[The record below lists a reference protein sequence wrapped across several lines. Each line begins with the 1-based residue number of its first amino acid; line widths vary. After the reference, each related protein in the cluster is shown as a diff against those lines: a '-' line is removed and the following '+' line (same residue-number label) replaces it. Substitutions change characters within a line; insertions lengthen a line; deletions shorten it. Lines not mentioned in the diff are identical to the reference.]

1 MKRKIAVI
9 GVLLATLAAW
19 GGTLSTAYAQ
29 AFPVRPVRIV
39 VPGTGGSAD
48 SVARLVAQGL
58 SGRLGQ
64 QVIVDNRPNGIIPIE
79 LVIKAQP
86 DGYTILLYGST
97 VWLMPFLNSNIT
109 YDPLRD
115 FAPISLAV
123 SSPNIVVVPV
133 SFPVKTIAELIA
145 LAKAKPGALNYGTT
159 GTGNATHLAAELF
172 KSMTGVNI
180 VRINYKAAGTALTDL
195 IGGQIQVMFAPAA
208 SVAPHLKAG
217 KLHAL
222 AVTSAKPSMLR
233 PDLPT
238 VASAGLPGYES
249 LAMSGIFAPAKTPPN
264 LVTRLSSEIAKVL
277 QSAEVRQKLIDSAVE
292 PVGSTP
298 QELTAVMKAEMARLG
313 KVIRD
318 AGIRD
323 E

>member
-1 MKRKIAVI
+1 M
-9 GVLLATLAAW
+9 
-19 GGTLSTAYAQ
+19 
-29 AFPVRPVRIV
+29 RPVRIV